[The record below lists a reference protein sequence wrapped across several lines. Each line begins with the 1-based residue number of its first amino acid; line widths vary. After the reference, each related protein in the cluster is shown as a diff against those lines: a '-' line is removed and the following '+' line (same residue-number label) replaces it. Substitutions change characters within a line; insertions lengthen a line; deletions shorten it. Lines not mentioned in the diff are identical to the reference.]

1 MKRREFLAVM
11 GGATIVGRGV
21 GFAQQP
27 RKVRRVGVF
36 IPFVQTDK
44 VEVEHF
50 AAFKNRLRGLG
61 WTEGRDIE
69 IIERWRPREGNAAF
83 QDVAA
88 DLVRQSPDLIFLVST
103 PVLKAVAA
111 ATKTIPIVFV
121 GVSDPVGQGFV
132 SNLANPGENIT
143 GFTFFEPEMGGKW
156 LNLLKEIAPDV
167 KRVTILFNP
176 DTSPQTRLFLRSIDA
191 AAQSFAL
198 TATAAAVQ
206 EESQI
211 ENIIKS
217 IANEA
222 NGGLFLPSDTFT
234 INHRGLIIELAARYR
249 VPALYAHDFFPRAGG
264 LASYSVAVGEQF
276 AQAADYT
283 HRILNGVR
291 PGDLPVQQPTRFD
304 LTINLTVA
312 KALGLTV
319 PATLL
324 ARADEVIE

>member
-1 MKRREFLAVM
+1 MKRREFFAVM

-21 GFAQQP
+21 GFAQQS
-27 RKVRRVGVF
+27 RKVRRIGVF

-191 AAQSFAL
+191 AAQSFAV
-198 TATAAAVQ
+198 TATTAAVQ
-206 EESQI
+206 EESSDREYHQVDRERSEWRAVFAVGHI
-211 ENIIKS
+211 HHKPSRFDHRTRRTVPCAGAICPR
-217 IANEA
+217 
-222 NGGLFLPSDTFT
+222 LFST
-234 INHRGLIIELAARYR
+234 RWRVGLI
-249 VPALYAHDFFPRAGG
+249 
-264 LASYSVAVGEQF
+264 
-276 AQAADYT
+276 
-283 HRILNGVR
+283 
-291 PGDLPVQQPTRFD
+291 
-304 LTINLTVA
+304 
-312 KALGLTV
+312 
-319 PATLL
+319 
-324 ARADEVIE
+324 